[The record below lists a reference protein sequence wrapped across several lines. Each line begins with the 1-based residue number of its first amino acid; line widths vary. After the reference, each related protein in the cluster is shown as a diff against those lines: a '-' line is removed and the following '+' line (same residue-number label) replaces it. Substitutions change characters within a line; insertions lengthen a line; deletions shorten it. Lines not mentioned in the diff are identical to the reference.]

1 MMIRHYIKIAF
12 CNSLK
17 HKTQN
22 IITIFCLSIGILCF
36 SIVYY
41 YVNQYMRNPYSE
53 LPHYHQMASLKVIN
67 TTTGNHSSLK
77 KATIAQLEQQP
88 LSGIDLLALSQY
100 GYNEREVI
108 VINEEGKVK

>member
-67 TTTGNHSSLK
+67 TTTGNHSSL
-77 KATIAQLEQQP
+77 
-88 LSGIDLLALSQY
+88 
-100 GYNEREVI
+100 
-108 VINEEGKVK
+108 